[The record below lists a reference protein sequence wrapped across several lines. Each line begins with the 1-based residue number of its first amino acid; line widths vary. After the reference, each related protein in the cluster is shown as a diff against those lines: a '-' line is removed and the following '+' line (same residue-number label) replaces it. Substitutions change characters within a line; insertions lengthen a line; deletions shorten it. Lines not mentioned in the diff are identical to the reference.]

1 MRKILSIA
9 ILLSSVFILTGCGNN
24 EDIEDAVYGIIAA
37 NPGKP
42 FKPCQGYFE
51 EKQYRALARLIK
63 KGKITSSKEGGLE
76 IVP

>member
-1 MRKILSIA
+1 M
-9 ILLSSVFILTGCGNN
+9 
-24 EDIEDAVYGIIAA
+24 EDIVYGIVAA

-42 FKPCQGYFE
+42 FKPCDTYYDST
-51 EKQYRALARLIK
+51 QYEALTRLIK

>member
-9 ILLSSVFILTGCGNN
+9 ILVASIFILTGCGR
-24 EDIEDAVYGIIAA
+24 DQQIEDVVYGIVAA

-42 FKPCQGYFE
+42 FKPCDTYYE
-51 EKQYRALARLIK
+51 STQYEALTRLIK